1 MAVEWRVKATELAN
15 CNCAY
20 GCPCQFNA
28 LPTHGDCRAAVAW
41 QMEEGQFG
49 AVRLDGLRTVMLV
62 SWPGAVHEGN
72 GTMQVIIDE
81 RADTAQ
87 RDALIN
93 ILTGQETDEMATMW
107 WVYSA
112 MCPTKLEPLFRPIE
126 FEVDVEARR
135 GHFRVPG
142 IVETVGEPIRNP
154 VTGAEHR
161 ARIDLPGGFEYRIAE
176 MGSGTTRATGAIA
189 LPGLENSYAQF
200 AHLHLS
206 NKGVVD

>member
-1 MAVEWRVKATELAN
+1 MGVEWRVKATELAN

-49 AVRLDGLRTVMLV
+49 VVRLEGLRTVMLV

-93 ILTGQETDEMATMW
+93 ILTGQETDEMMVAMMLP
-107 WVYSA
+107 SA
-112 MCPTKLEPLFRPIE
+112 APVVLTASTAPVPG
-126 FEVDVEARR
+126 EARCS
-135 GHFRVPG
+135 PQ
-142 IVETVGEPIRNP
+142 
-154 VTGAEHR
+154 
-161 ARIDLPGGFEYRIAE
+161 
-176 MGSGTTRATGAIA
+176 AI
-189 LPGLENSYAQF
+189 
-200 AHLHLS
+200 
-206 NKGVVD
+206 